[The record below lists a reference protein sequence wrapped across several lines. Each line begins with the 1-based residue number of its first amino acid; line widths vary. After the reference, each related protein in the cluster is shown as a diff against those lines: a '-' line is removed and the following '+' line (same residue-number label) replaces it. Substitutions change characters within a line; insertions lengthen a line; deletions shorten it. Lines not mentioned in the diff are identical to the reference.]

1 MEQATRQQTVR
12 AAAPVRRS
20 AGYGFNKRLLDAVGS
35 VLGLVVLSP
44 VFALIAAVIWV
55 DSGFP
60 IIYKCQ
66 RLGQG
71 GRQMTVFKF
80 RTMYDGSHHHLE
92 ELLSADEE
100 RRLIYETNRKLRD
113 DPRRTR
119 VGAILRRT
127 SLDELP
133 QLWNVMRGDMSLVGP
148 RPYMV
153 DELDGI
159 PQAGELLSVKPGIT
173 GLWQVSGRS
182 DLTFEQRVALE
193 IEYIRRRSL
202 AFDLQLIGRTIG
214 AVLSGRGAY

>member
-1 MEQATRQQTVR
+1 MEQATRHQAVR
-12 AAAPVRRS
+12 AAAPARPS
-20 AGYGFNKRLLDAVGS
+20 HGFNKRLLDAVGS
-35 VLGLVVLSP
+35 LLGLVLLSP
-44 VFALIAAVIWV
+44 VFALIAAVIWA

-153 DELDGI
+153 DELDGV

>member
-1 MEQATRQQTVR
+1 
-12 AAAPVRRS
+12 
-20 AGYGFNKRLLDAVGS
+20 
-35 VLGLVVLSP
+35 
-44 VFALIAAVIWV
+44 VIWV

-60 IIYKCQ
+60 IIYECQ
-66 RLGQG
+66 RLGRG

-80 RTMYDGSHHHLE
+80 RTMYDGSHHHLD
-92 ELLSADEE
+92 ELLSVDEE

-133 QLWNVMRGDMSLVGP
+133 QLWNVLKGDMSLVGP

-153 DELDGI
+153 DELDGV
-159 PQAGELLSVKPGIT
+159 PQATELLSVHPGIT

-182 DLTFEQRVALE
+182 DLTFEQRMRLE
-193 IEYIRRRSL
+193 IEYIRRRSI
-202 AFDLQLIGRTIG
+202 AFDLQMIVRTVG

>member
-1 MEQATRQQTVR
+1 VEQATERRAVR
-12 AAAPVRRS
+12 APVTSRPIYDIS
-20 AGYGFNKRLLDAVGS
+20 KRLIDILGS
-35 VLGLVVLSP
+35 TLGLVLLSP
-44 VFALIAAVIWV
+44 VLAAIAAVIWI

-60 IIYKCQ
+60 IIYECQ
-66 RLGQG
+66 RLGRG

-92 ELLSADEE
+92 ELLSVDEE

-133 QLWNVMRGDMSLVGP
+133 QLWNVLKGDMSLVGP

-153 DELDGI
+153 DELDGV
-159 PQAGELLSVKPGIT
+159 PEASDLLSVHPGIT

-193 IEYIRRRSL
+193 IEYIRRRSI
-202 AFDLQLIGRTIG
+202 AFDLQMIARTVG